1 MKQYRDRSTTIFQIT
16 GYLLVIVV
24 SVVCLLPFLMILSAS
39 FTAEE
44 SIIRYGYSLFPTEFS
59 LDAYKML
66 FRYPVDTLRA
76 YGVSLFVTVIG
87 ALVGLF
93 IASMAA
99 YVICRK
105 DFKYRNKFAFYFYFI
120 TLFNGGL
127 VSTYIIMVRYYH
139 LKNNLLALILPNLI
153 NVFYIIIMRTFMSS
167 LPDSMSESAKID
179 GAGDFWI
186 YWRIIMPLSKPVLAT
201 VGLFLALD
209 LWNDWYNA
217 MLYLTDYRLYP
228 LQYLLYSMLSQA
240 DAISRL
246 SAKAGLATRS
256 VPTKSIRMAM
266 TIIAIGPTVILY
278 PFVQKYFVKGITLGS
293 VKG

>member
-1 MKQYRDRSTTIFQIT
+1 MKPYRDRSTAIFQIT
-16 GYLLVIVV
+16 GYVLVTVV
-24 SVVCLLPFLMILSAS
+24 AAACLLPFLMILSAS
-39 FTAEE
+39 FTAEK
-44 SIIRYGYSLFPTEFS
+44 SIIRHGYSLFPAEFS

-76 YGVSLFVTVIG
+76 YGVSLFVTGIG
-87 ALVGLF
+87 SLAGLF
-93 IASMAA
+93 IISMAA
-99 YVICRK
+99 YALCRK

-127 VSTYIIMVRYYH
+127 VSTYIIMVRYYR
-139 LKNNLLALILPNLI
+139 LKDNLLALILPNLI
-153 NVFYIIIMRTFMSS
+153 NVFYLIIMRTFMSS

-179 GAGDFWI
+179 GAGDFRI
-186 YWRIIMPLSKPVLAT
+186 YWQIIMPLSKPALAT

-209 LWNDWYNA
+209 MWNDWYNA

-228 LQYLLYSMLSQA
+228 LQYLLYSMLSQV

-246 SAKAGLATRS
+246 SAQAGIPSRN
-256 VPTKSIRMAM
+256 VPTESIRMAM
-266 TIIAIGPTVILY
+266 TVVAIGPIVILY
-278 PFVQKYFVKGITLGS
+278 PYVQKYFVKGITLGS

>member
-1 MKQYRDRSTTIFQIT
+1 MKQYRDRSMTIFQIT
-16 GYLLVIVV
+16 GYVLVTFVAIL
-24 SVVCLLPFLMILSAS
+24 CLLPFLIILSAS

-44 SIIRYGYSLFPTEFS
+44 AIIRHGFGLIPTEFS

-66 FRYPVDTLRA
+66 FRYPTDIIQA
-76 YGVSLFVTVIG
+76 YGVSLFVTIAG
-87 ALVGLF
+87 TLAGLF
-93 IASMAA
+93 IVSMAA
-99 YVICRK
+99 YAICRK

-127 VSTYIIMVRYYH
+127 VSTYIIMVRYYN
-139 LKNNLLALILPNLI
+139 LKDKLLALILPNLI
-153 NVFYIIIMRTFMSS
+153 NVFYLIVMRTFMSS

-179 GAGDFWI
+179 GAGDFAI
-186 YWRIIMPLSKPVLAT
+186 YWRIILPLSKPVLAT

-209 LWNDWYNA
+209 MWNDWYNA

-228 LQYLLYSMLSQA
+228 LQYLLYSMLSQM

-246 SAKAGLATRS
+246 SAQAGLTTRN
-256 VPTKSIRMAM
+256 VPSESIRMAM
-266 TIIAIGPTVILY
+266 TMIAIGPTMILY

>member
-1 MKQYRDRSTTIFQIT
+1 MKQYRDRSMTIFQIT
-16 GYLLVIVV
+16 GYVLVTFVAIL
-24 SVVCLLPFLMILSAS
+24 CLLPFLMILSAS

-44 SIIRYGYSLFPTEFS
+44 AIIRHGFGLIPTEFS

-66 FRYPVDTLRA
+66 FRYPTDIIQA
-76 YGVSLFVTVIG
+76 YGVSLFVTIAG
-87 ALVGLF
+87 TLAGLF
-93 IASMAA
+93 IVSMAA
-99 YVICRK
+99 YAICRK

-127 VSTYIIMVRYYH
+127 VSTYIIMVRYYN
-139 LKNNLLALILPNLI
+139 LKDKLLALILPNLI
-153 NVFYIIIMRTFMSS
+153 NVFYLIVMRTFMSS

-179 GAGDFWI
+179 GAGDFAI
-186 YWRIIMPLSKPVLAT
+186 YWRIILPLSKPVLAT

-209 LWNDWYNA
+209 MWNDWYNA

-228 LQYLLYSMLSQA
+228 LQYLLYSMLSQM

-246 SAKAGLATRS
+246 SAQAGLTTRN
-256 VPTKSIRMAM
+256 VPSESIRMAM
-266 TIIAIGPTVILY
+266 TMIAIGPTMILY